1 MNAPIV
7 RRIHPEN
14 PQPEIILQAAEI
26 VKNGGVVVFPTR
38 CLYGLGADAWHRQA
52 VDRIFAIKQRSEQ
65 NPILVLIDHPGQLAQ
80 LAKRIPDAAARLME
94 RFWPGR
100 ITLVLEAR
108 DTVPANLTAHTGKIG
123 VRMPGHAVALALVK
137 AVPGPITGT
146 SANLSG
152 RPGCHRI
159 DDLDAQIAG
168 QPDLILDAGRL
179 KGGIGST
186 VVDVTD
192 ETPLPLVPSR
202 QGRGNLTFYETV
214 KLIVLTNITG
224 LPIKHGKISD

>member
-1 MNAPIV
+1 MSPLI

-14 PQPEIILQAAEI
+14 PQPEFILQAAEI
-26 VKNGGVVVFPTR
+26 VKSGGVVVFPTR
-38 CLYGLGADAWHRQA
+38 CLYGIGTDALRRQA
-52 VDRIFAIKQRSEQ
+52 VQRVFAIKQRSEQ
-65 NPILVLIDHPGQLAQ
+65 NPILVLIDHPGQLEQ

-100 ITLVLEAR
+100 ITLLLEAR
-108 DTVPANLTAHTGKIG
+108 DNLPDNLTAHTGKIG
-123 VRMPGHAVALALVK
+123 VRMPGHAVALALVRS
-137 AVPGPITGT
+137 VSGPITGT

-159 DDLDAQIAG
+159 DDLDAQIVD
-168 QPDLILDAGRL
+168 QTDLILDAGRL

-192 ETPLPLVPSR
+192 ERLQIIR
-202 QGRGNLTFYETV
+202 QGE
-214 KLIVLTNITG
+214 
-224 LPIKHGKISD
+224 ISAEEIQSVVE

>member
-1 MNAPIV
+1 MNAPII

-14 PQPEIILQAAEI
+14 PQPEFILQAAEI
-26 VKNGGVVVFPTR
+26 VKSGGVVVFPTR
-38 CLYGLGADAWHRQA
+38 CLYGLGADALQRQT
-52 VDRIFAIKQRSEQ
+52 VQWVFAIKQRSEQ

-80 LAKRIPDAAARLME
+80 LAKRIPDAATRLME

-108 DTVPANLTAHTGKIG
+108 DKLPDDLTAHTGKIG
-123 VRMPGHAVALALVK
+123 VRMPGHAVALALVR
-137 AVPGPITGT
+137 AVSGPITGT

-168 QPDLILDAGRL
+168 QTDLILDAGRL

-186 VVDVTD
+186 VVDVS
-192 ETPLPLVPSR
+192 ESKPRILREGEVASKEILAILS
-202 QGRGNLTFYETV
+202 
-214 KLIVLTNITG
+214 K
-224 LPIKHGKISD
+224 

>member
-1 MNAPIV
+1 MNAPII

-14 PQPEIILQAAEI
+14 PQPEFILQAAEI
-26 VKNGGVVVFPTR
+26 VKSGGVVVFPTR
-38 CLYGLGADAWHRQA
+38 CLYGLGADALQRQT
-52 VDRIFAIKQRSEQ
+52 VQWVFAIKQRSEQ

-80 LAKRIPDAAARLME
+80 LAKRIPDAATRLME

-108 DTVPANLTAHTGKIG
+108 DKLPDDLTAHS
-123 VRMPGHAVALALVK
+123 
-137 AVPGPITGT
+137 GPITGT

-168 QPDLILDAGRL
+168 QTDLILDAGRL

-186 VVDVTD
+186 VVDVS
-192 ETPLPLVPSR
+192 ESKPRILREGEVASKEILAILS
-202 QGRGNLTFYETV
+202 
-214 KLIVLTNITG
+214 K
-224 LPIKHGKISD
+224 

>member
-1 MNAPIV
+1 MSPLI

-14 PQPEIILQAAEI
+14 PQPEFILQAAEI
-26 VKNGGVVVFPTR
+26 VKSGGVVVFPTR
-38 CLYGLGADAWHRQA
+38 CLYGLGADAFHRQA
-52 VDRIFAIKQRSEQ
+52 VNRVFAIKQRSEQ
-65 NPILVLIDHPGQLAQ
+65 NPILVLIDHPGKLVQ
-80 LAKRIPDAAARLME
+80 LAKRIPDAAIRLME

-100 ITLVLEAR
+100 ITIVLEAR
-108 DTVPANLTAHTGKIG
+108 DTLPDNLTAHTGKIG

-137 AVPGPITGT
+137 AVQGPITGT

-159 DDLDAQIAG
+159 DDLDAQIVG

-186 VVDVTD
+186 VVDVS
-192 ETPLPLVPSR
+192 ESKPRILREGEVSSKEIFAFLS
-202 QGRGNLTFYETV
+202 
-214 KLIVLTNITG
+214 K
-224 LPIKHGKISD
+224 

>member
-1 MNAPIV
+1 MSAPVI

-14 PQPEIILQAAEI
+14 PQPEFILQAAEI
-26 VKNGGVVVFPTR
+26 VKSGGVVVFPTR
-38 CLYGLGADAWHRQA
+38 CLYGLGADAINQKA
-52 VDRIFAIKQRSEQ
+52 VERVFAIKRRSEQ
-65 NPILVLIDHPGQLAQ
+65 NPILVLIDHPGQLAK
-80 LAKRIPDAAARLME
+80 LVKRIPEAATRLME

-108 DTVPANLTAHTGKIG
+108 DRLPANLTARTGKIG
-123 VRMPGHAVALALVK
+123 VRMPGHAVVLALVR

-146 SANLSG
+146 SANISG

-168 QPDLILDAGRL
+168 QSDLILDAGIL

-192 ETPLPLVPSR
+192 ERLKIIREGEISA
-202 QGRGNLTFYETV
+202 EE
-214 KLIVLTNITG
+214 
-224 LPIKHGKISD
+224 IKSALE